1 MVPQQVSGR
10 LRRRP
15 VSDAGQCSLTSAL
28 SARDSQAAQ
37 TQGPLPWPAQ
47 TLLQPLARPQSQ
59 MGQGEPGEGV
69 HKSQCGVVG
78 HSQGWS
84 PQLWSLLTPHA
95 LGCCLQPMCG
105 LEGSKVPTLH
115 PGAPGTVSCM
125 ATPVSSAVTLLAN
138 CHPADPLEE
147 FRFLATLQSQP
158 HLGESTYSDVSMP
171 ATRHPSTSSSVEP
184 SLKPAGGHQEP
195 NQTPVL
201 KYHPCQCVYTEENP

>member
-69 HKSQCGVVG
+69 HKSQHGVMG

-95 LGCCLQPMCG
+95 LGCASSLCVGRRAPRFLPCILVLPALSVAWPLLCPQQSPSWQTATQQTHWKSSAFWPLCSPSHIWG
-105 LEGSKVPTLH
+105 KALTLMS
-115 PGAPGTVSCM
+115 PCQQPGTQV
-125 ATPVSSAVTLLAN
+125 
-138 CHPADPLEE
+138 PA
-147 FRFLATLQSQP
+147 Q
-158 HLGESTYSDVSMP
+158 V
-171 ATRHPSTSSSVEP
+171 
-184 SLKPAGGHQEP
+184 
-195 NQTPVL
+195 
-201 KYHPCQCVYTEENP
+201 